1 MGSRSCCNAFFVGG
15 YVAEL
20 CLVMVVS
27 LEYVL
32 SVAEITGAKLNLS
45 LKVFLSESLLS
56 TVISPPLSEREF
68 RHEIHCIGVVLL
80 SLFEFTIVYDVS
92 IAAKLVIFCSLF

>member
-1 MGSRSCCNAFFVGG
+1 MF
-15 YVAEL
+15 
-20 CLVMVVS
+20 LVMVVS

-32 SVAEITGAKLNLS
+32 NVAEITGAKLNLS

-68 RHEIHCIGVVLL
+68 RHEIRCIGVVVSL
-80 SLFEFTIVYDVS
+80 SEFTIVYDVS
-92 IAAKLVIFCSLF
+92 IVAKLVVRFLNL